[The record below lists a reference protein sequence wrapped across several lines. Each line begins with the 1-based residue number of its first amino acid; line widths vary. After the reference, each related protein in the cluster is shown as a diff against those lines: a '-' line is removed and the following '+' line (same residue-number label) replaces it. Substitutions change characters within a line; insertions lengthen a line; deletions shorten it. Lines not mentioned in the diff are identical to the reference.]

1 MSEDHKVSTP
11 SSSTGIIRFY
21 DIKSSNIQ
29 IEPQLVIAA
38 VLVFIVWILIV
49 QAFGL
54 KFLVFF

>member
-1 MSEDHKVSTP
+1 MSDDKRISTP

-38 VLVFIVWILIV
+38 VVVSLALILIV
-49 QAFGL
+49 QKIGY
-54 KFLVFF
+54 